1 MKVAILGIVALCA
14 GMVGTVV
21 FLESKRERPRSGE
34 VVVAGETPDVK
45 TISTGEAVDINRHV
59 PQTGFTIVEFTG
71 DF

>member
-1 MKVAILGIVALCA
+1 MAIIGIVALCA

-21 FLESKRERPRSGE
+21 FLESKRERLRSGE

-45 TISTGEAVDINRHV
+45 TISTGETVDIGRHV